1 MNKIDLNYN
10 KEIQGEFKINKL
22 NLVLVFQVN
31 CPGCFTY
38 ALPLY
43 NKIYN
48 AYKTKGVSFLA
59 LSTAFEDYDKNT
71 LVNTENLVNQGTLI
85 GETKTYM
92 NNQGIDKLPY
102 TLDFPIAMDT
112 IIDEKELDYKK
123 AINTICKLNPNYNI
137 WPEFEKKSMASKV
150 ENYLKSLDKI
160 ALSFTLNQLRGTPSF
175 ILFNSELEILK
186 EWFGHVDEEEI
197 KQIINKLIENN
208 KT

>member
-1 MNKIDLNYN
+1 MNKIDLSYN

-92 NNQGIDKLPY
+92 NNQGIDKQ
-102 TLDFPIAMDT
+102 
-112 IIDEKELDYKK
+112 
-123 AINTICKLNPNYNI
+123 YN
-137 WPEFEKKSMASKV
+137 
-150 ENYLKSLDKI
+150 
-160 ALSFTLNQLRGTPSF
+160 Q
-175 ILFNSELEILK
+175 
-186 EWFGHVDEEEI
+186 
-197 KQIINKLIENN
+197 
-208 KT
+208 